1 MPDGTQSARPG
12 GKSLRDLVFKGRSPD
27 GGDRPSQGEGEEFA
41 PRARIDLEARA
52 LINNYK
58 AIQALVPDQAILPMV
73 KANAYGH
80 GVEWVTGQLTGFAN
94 LYGFG
99 VATLE
104 EGAELRSVLGVRG
117 RKIRVIVF
125 SGCAGWSEAKGA
137 FCERHALTPVI
148 SSDADWQSFFKGGWA
163 GRLPYELKFNTGMN
177 RLGLGPS
184 MARSIVKVLKSQSH
198 ESHPQGI
205 LTHLAMGELPE
216 HRLSLLQLERFR
228 AIRSELSG
236 AFPGAMFHMANSGCI
251 WNAKKWGLSGFT
263 DLVRPGISLYG
274 VPPAPDAPA
283 RGLIPVMTYSANVVA
298 VHALK
303 AGESI
308 GYGASFTVPS
318 KSKEPVQVAVLS
330 AGYADGIKRILSNQ
344 GYGWLGGR
352 PTRFLGMVSMDLC
365 AVGAFSSTRVGD
377 RVELLGPHVD
387 PWVQSRAA
395 GTIPYD
401 LLTSVSAR
409 VKRRY
414 V

>member
-1 MPDGTQSARPG
+1 MD
-12 GKSLRDLVFKGRSPD
+12 
-27 GGDRPSQGEGEEFA
+27 EGEEFA

-80 GVEWVTGQLTGFAN
+80 GVEWVAGLLTGFAN

-104 EGAELRSVLGVRG
+104 EGAELRLALGVRG
-117 RKIRVIVF
+117 RKIRIIVF

-148 SSDADWQSFFKGGWA
+148 SSDADWQAFLRGGWTS
-163 GRLPYELKFNTGMN
+163 RLPYELKFNTGMN
-177 RLGLGPS
+177 RLGLSLS
-184 MARSIVKVLKSQSH
+184 MARPIIKALKTQPH
-198 ESHPQGI
+198 ESHPSGI
-205 LTHLAMGELPE
+205 LTHLAMSELPE
-216 HRLSLLQLERFR
+216 HRQSQLQLERFR
-228 AIRSELSG
+228 TLRSELSG
-236 AFPGAMFHMANSGCI
+236 AFPAALFHMANSGCI
-251 WNAKKWGLSGFT
+251 WSAKKWGLSGLT

-274 VPPAPDAPA
+274 VPPAPDAPM
-283 RGLIPVMTYSANVVA
+283 RGLLPVMTYTTNVVA
-298 VHALK
+298 VHALQ

-330 AGYADGIKRILSNQ
+330 AGYADGVKRMLSNQ
-344 GYGWLGGR
+344 GHAWLGGR

-377 RVELLGPHVD
+377 RAELLGPHVD
-387 PWVQSRAA
+387 PWAQARAA

-409 VKRRY
+409 VQRRY